1 MPAAKP
7 FGSQVPAQNAMLLPE
22 LFTSGQFFG
31 ILILC
36 KFAPRAVRLMLK
48 IETYEKDRGI

>member
-7 FGSQVPAQNAMLLPE
+7 FGSPGPAQNAMLLPQ

>member
-1 MPAAKP
+1 MVLK
-7 FGSQVPAQNAMLLPE
+7 GNLLQENTTDFRE
-22 LFTSGQFFG
+22 LFTSREFFG

-36 KFAPRAVRLMLK
+36 KFAPCAARLMLK